1 LTNKIIQYYFKEYES
16 YTKDRLGGDSFYVR
30 THFNYS
36 VNSTNNSKSSTRNG
50 SIDDL
55 NFKINDILHI
65 TDTLHNGVIGQWIGT
80 KLNNDKSQT
89 NSQEPTFDIKGIIPN
104 QKNAEHLVSSAKT
117 IEQLSSSSNNL
128 INILTNGTNNSNT
141 MSLGASARMSIR
153 KKLAGKGSLAKR
165 SKSAS
170 RSNINSDTECKK

>member
-1 LTNKIIQYYFKEYES
+1 MKSSHAHFKEYES
-16 YTKDRLGGDSFYVR
+16 YTTDRLGGDSFYVR
-30 THFNYS
+30 THFNYL
-36 VNSTNNSKSSTRNG
+36 VNSSNNSKSSIRNG
-50 SIDDL
+50 TIDDL

-80 KLNNDKSQT
+80 KLNNDKSNT
-89 NSQEPTFDIKGIIPN
+89 SSQESTFDIKGVIPN
-104 QKNAEHLVSSAKT
+104 QKNAEHLVSGAKT
-117 IEQLSSSSNNL
+117 IEQLSSSNNNL
-128 INILTNGTNNSNT
+128 INILTNGTSNSNNT

-170 RSNINSDTECKK
+170 RSNINSDTECKN